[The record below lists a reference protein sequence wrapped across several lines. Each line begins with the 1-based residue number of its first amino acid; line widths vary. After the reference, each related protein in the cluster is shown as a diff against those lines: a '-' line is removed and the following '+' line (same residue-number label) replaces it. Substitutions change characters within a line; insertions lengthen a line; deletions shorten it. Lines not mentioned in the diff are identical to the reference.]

1 MQAVENDAKKEA
13 RKAKKELT
21 LRASL
26 SRIVTADAVYTPEA
40 FSAITGL
47 GRDAIRIAEDN
58 GLKASW
64 VGSRKYF
71 LGSEWLRYLGEQLTK
86 EPPNRGQR
94 TATRPSKNFTQSLTA
109 TTNS

>member
-1 MQAVENDAKKEA
+1 MGGVINANEA
-13 RKAKKELT
+13 YEPK
-21 LRASL
+21 
-26 SRIVTADAVYTPEA
+26 V

-58 GLKASW
+58 GLRASW

-71 LGSEWLRYLGEQLTK
+71 LGSEWLRYLGEQLAK

-94 TATRPSKNFTQSLTA
+94 TATRQPKAFTQSVA
-109 TTNS
+109 ISN

>member
-1 MQAVENDAKKEA
+1 MGGVINANEA
-13 RKAKKELT
+13 YEPKVFA
-21 LRASL
+21 
-26 SRIVTADAVYTPEA
+26 
-40 FSAITGL
+40 AITGL

-58 GLKASW
+58 GLRASW

-94 TATRPSKNFTQSLTA
+94 TATRPSKQFTQSLTP